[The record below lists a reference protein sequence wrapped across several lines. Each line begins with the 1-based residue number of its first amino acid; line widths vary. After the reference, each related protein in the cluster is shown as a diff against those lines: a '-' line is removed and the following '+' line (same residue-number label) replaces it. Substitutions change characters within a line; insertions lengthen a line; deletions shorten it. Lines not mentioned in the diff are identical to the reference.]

1 MISHHLPFI
10 TSELSSTDTFLHK
23 WVYPGIFHTSETE
36 VRPLSLSAAQSWL
49 VCSCSQICPLRGAG
63 VWSWEGSLEGH
74 RMVFNWVVFLAPF
87 TPLYIDTYHSFS
99 EHFPLQNLK
108 HSTYE
113 RVDQDKR
120 GTPLGGSSGF
130 GAGQLLIAW
139 PPRLTGT
146 TSSRWASLLVVLL
159 LPLLVFQAIYTVR
172 ERSHHLNWET
182 IQIKK

>member
-1 MISHHLPFI
+1 
-10 TSELSSTDTFLHK
+10 
-23 WVYPGIFHTSETE
+23 
-36 VRPLSLSAAQSWL
+36 
-49 VCSCSQICPLRGAG
+49 
-63 VWSWEGSLEGH
+63 
-74 RMVFNWVVFLAPF
+74 MVFNWVVFLAPF

-146 TSSRWASLLVVLL
+146 TSSR
-159 LPLLVFQAIYTVR
+159 
-172 ERSHHLNWET
+172 
-182 IQIKK
+182 